1 MNNLY
6 EVKCDPDQ
14 VIEERKTPRTTYRLH
29 RFSFAD
35 ENQSKLVYKHV
46 KREINIVTEIMNST
60 ISIMHKAH
68 FYFNVET
75 SQYQFTVLTKYNVF
89 E

>member
-46 KREINIVTEIMNST
+46 KKRN
-60 ISIMHKAH
+60 
-68 FYFNVET
+68 
-75 SQYQFTVLTKYNVF
+75 KYCYRDN